1 MTPKSKIKATKA
13 WAWVYD
19 SGKPHCACPCRACV
33 EERVKKWGLVGGS
46 IQRVLITA
54 AKAKGGR

>member
-13 WAWVYD
+13 WAWVYPD
-19 SGKPHCACPCRACV
+19 GKICIASLSIKGAWTSTYFGG
-33 EERVKKWGLVGGS
+33 KGS